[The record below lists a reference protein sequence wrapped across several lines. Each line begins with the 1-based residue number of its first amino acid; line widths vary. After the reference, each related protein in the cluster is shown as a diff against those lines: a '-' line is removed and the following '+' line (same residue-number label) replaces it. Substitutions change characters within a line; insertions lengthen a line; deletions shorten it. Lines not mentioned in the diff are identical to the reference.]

1 MSPQV
6 RSLLTHTFT
15 EKLEFPFLP
24 DEVEHLIISM
34 SEKTSVLLI
43 GRSGTGKTTIVV
55 QRLWLHYQLN
65 LDRRLHEVGAVE
77 EPEPQLH
84 QLFVTANPILRNSVA
99 KS

>member
-1 MSPQV
+1 M
-6 RSLLTHTFT
+6 RSLLTQTFT

-24 DEVEHLIISM
+24 DETEHLIISM
-34 SEKTSVLLI
+34 SENTSVLLI

-55 QRLWLHYQLN
+55 QRLWLHYRIN
-65 LDRRLHEVGAVE
+65 LDRRLHTVMASE

-84 QLFVTANPILRNSVA
+84 QLFVTANPILRNSVS